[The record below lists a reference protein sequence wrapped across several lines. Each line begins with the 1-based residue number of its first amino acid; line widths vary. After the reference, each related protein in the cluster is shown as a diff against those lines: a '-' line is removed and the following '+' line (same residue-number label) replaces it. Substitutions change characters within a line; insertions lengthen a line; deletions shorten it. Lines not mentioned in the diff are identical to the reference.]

1 MNNQTRSRLS
11 CGVFFVLLLALI
23 CTLLPASALAENPPL
38 TLTLE
43 SETETF
49 VPEQG
54 GMDNE
59 ALLDAYV
66 QQMIDSSLNKPQ
78 LRRGITAGASLTGMD
93 KAVYDILKERI
104 SQIAAGTNTSTEI
117 TITKNE
123 LLNKNQNLDLGPW
136 TASDLG
142 VSAIFVGNSI
152 SEEAAEAAWA
162 KICFDLRTVGN
173 ALLSDCPYELYWYD
187 KTKGTEYLSFS
198 LSADY
203 KGGQWVLF
211 PDPNTNITIN
221 MAVSQDYAGSNV
233 YTVNP
238 GKVLTVSSAIRNAQS
253 IVEASASTGENVYRR
268 LIGYRDTICGKV
280 TYNTAAAYNADTPYG
295 DPWQLIYVFDEDPE
309 TNVVCEGYSKAF
321 KYLFD
326 LSEFGDDYDC
336 ILASGTM
343 GFDTDMGDHMW
354 NVVRMEDGN
363 NYLVDVTNCDYG
375 SIGYPDELF
384 MAAGPSGSWDTYYLF
399 TLSGGQIAYQY
410 DSGTTGSFSQSALE
424 ISASPYT
431 PLTSHTVDVSGV
443 TDGTVTATPARAAA
457 GTRITLTVTPAEGYR
472 LAKNGLRV
480 TYNNGTK
487 SVTLTQGTGAY
498 ANEYSF
504 NMPDDDV
511 TVAASFVPVFGTP
524 DFTLPAGLKSI
535 EANAFEGAAMTVAVI
550 PNGCESIGAYAFKDC
565 TKLTQI
571 FIPASVTSIDPS
583 AFSNCGQVYV
593 YGASPSAAKTFCD
606 GNVNCT
612 FVEAVN

>member
-23 CTLLPASALAENPPL
+23 CTLLPTSALAEEMTIL
-38 TLTLE
+38 TPG
-43 SETETF
+43 ET
-49 VPEQG
+49 VVVGEQG
-54 GMDNE
+54 GMDND

-66 QQMIDSSLNKPQ
+66 QQMIDAPLSKPR
-78 LRRGITAGASLTGMD
+78 LRGVSTAGAALTGVN
-93 KAVYDILKERI
+93 KAIYDIMKERI
-104 SQIAAGTNTSTEI
+104 GQIASGEAASTVI
-117 TITKNE
+117 QI
-123 LLNKNQNLDLGPW
+123 NKEQLTDRVPNLPVGPW
-136 TASDLG
+136 TRTDLG
-142 VSAIFVGNSI
+142 TAVVADGYVSTDAMAAAEKKMNLDFSAI
-152 SEEAAEAAWA
+152 
-162 KICFDLRTVGN
+162 LN
-173 ALLSDCPYELYWYD
+173 ALLADCPYELYWFD
-187 KTKGTEYLSFS
+187 KTEGCSYELFYASSYGGGEYS
-198 LSADY
+198 LYVND
-203 KGGQWVLF
+203 
-211 PDPNTNITIN
+211 TITLT
-221 MAVSQDYAGSNV
+221 MAVSSDYAASGSN
-233 YTVNP
+233 TVES
-238 GKVLTVSSAIRNAQS
+238 GRVLSASTAIQNAKS
-253 IVEASASTGENVYRR
+253 IVKASASTGDSVYNR
-268 LIGYRDTICGKV
+268 LDGYRNSICEAV
-280 TYNTAAAYNADTPYG
+280 DYNDAAAGGSVPYG

-326 LSEFGDDYDC
+326 LSEFGGDYDC
-336 ILASGTM
+336 VLATGWM
-343 GFDTDMGDHMW
+343 YDGAHMW
-354 NVVRMEDGN
+354 NLVRMEDGN
-363 NYLVDVTNCDYG
+363 NYLVDVTNCDSG
-375 SIGYPDELF
+375 SIGAPDKLF
-384 MAAGPSGSWDTYYLF
+384 MATMNSGTWDNYMCRVWHSQENYED
-399 TLSGGQIAYQY
+399 IAYAY
-410 DSGTTGSFSQSALE
+410 DSETKNAFSQSALE

-457 GTRITLTVTPAEGYR
+457 GARITLTVTPAEGYR
-472 LAKNGLRV
+472 LAQNGLRV
-480 TYNNGTK
+480 TYVNNGSTK
-487 SVTLTQGTGAY
+487 SVDLTQGTGVHT
-498 ANEYSF
+498 NEYSF
-504 NMPDDDV
+504 DMPDADV

-571 FIPASVTSIDPS
+571 FIPASVTSIDRS

>member
-1 MNNQTRSRLS
+1 MSAEKSSRLIRCS
-11 CGVFFVLLLALI
+11 FSLLLCLALL

-136 TASDLG
+136 TESDLG
-142 VSAIFVGNSI
+142 TPVVVDGYFSN
-152 SEEAAEAAWA
+152 EAMNAAA
-162 KICFDLRTVGN
+162 VRMNLDFGKVLN
-173 ALLSDCPYELYWYD
+173 ALLSDCPYELYWFD
-187 KTKGTEYLSFS
+187 KTRGISYS
-198 LSADY
+198 LFTARGYGNQYDLY
-203 KGGQWVLF
+203 VR
-211 PDPNTNITIN
+211 DPITIN

-238 GKVLTVSSAIRNAQS
+238 GKVLTVSSAIQNAQS
-253 IVEASASTGENVYRR
+253 IVSASASTGGTVYNR
-268 LIGYRDTICGKV
+268 LAGYMDTICKAV
-280 TYNTAAAYNADTPYG
+280 DYNDAAAGGGVSYG
-295 DPWQLIYVFDEDPE
+295 DPWQLIYVFDKNPG
-309 TNVVCEGYSKAF
+309 TKVVCEGYSKAF
-321 KYLFD
+321 KYLVD
-326 LSEFGDDYDC
+326 LSGFSDQYSC
-336 ILASGTM
+336 ILATGWM
-343 GFDTDMGDHMW
+343 DGGAHMW
-354 NVVRMEDGN
+354 NLMRMEDGR
-363 NYLVDVTNCDYG
+363 NYLVDVTNCDSG

-384 MAAGPSGSWDTYYLF
+384 MAAGPSGSWDTFYLF
-399 TLSGGQIAYQY
+399 TLSGDQIEYQY

-472 LAKNGLRV
+472 LAQNGLRV
-480 TYNNGTK
+480 TYVNNGSTK
-487 SVTLTQGTGAY
+487 SVDLTQGTGVHT
-498 ANEYSF
+498 NEYSF
-504 NMPDDDV
+504 DMPDADV

>member
-1 MNNQTRSRLS
+1 MSAEKSSRLIRCS
-11 CGVFFVLLLALI
+11 FSLLLCLALL

-136 TASDLG
+136 TESDLG
-142 VSAIFVGNSI
+142 TPVVVDGYFSN
-152 SEEAAEAAWA
+152 EAMNAAA
-162 KICFDLRTVGN
+162 VRMNLDFGKVLN
-173 ALLSDCPYELYWYD
+173 ALLSDCPYELYWFD
-187 KTKGTEYLSFS
+187 KTRGISYS
-198 LSADY
+198 LFTARGYGNQYDLY
-203 KGGQWVLF
+203 VR
-211 PDPNTNITIN
+211 DPITIN

-238 GKVLTVSSAIRNAQS
+238 GKVLTVSSAIQNAQS
-253 IVEASASTGENVYRR
+253 IVSASASTGGTVYNR
-268 LIGYRDTICGKV
+268 LAGYMDTICKAV
-280 TYNTAAAYNADTPYG
+280 DYNDAAAGGGVSYG
-295 DPWQLIYVFDEDPE
+295 DPWQLIYVFDKNPG
-309 TNVVCEGYSKAF
+309 TKVVCEGYSKAF
-321 KYLFD
+321 KYLVD
-326 LSEFGDDYDC
+326 LSGFSDQYSC
-336 ILASGTM
+336 ILATGWM
-343 GFDTDMGDHMW
+343 DGGAHMW
-354 NVVRMEDGN
+354 NLMRMEDGR
-363 NYLVDVTNCDYG
+363 NYLVDVTNCDSG

-384 MAAGPSGSWDTYYLF
+384 MAAGPSGSWDTFYLF
-399 TLSGGQIAYQY
+399 TLSGDQIEYQY

-472 LAKNGLRV
+472 LAQNGLRV
-480 TYNNGTK
+480 TYVNNGSTK
-487 SVTLTQGTGAY
+487 SVDLTQGTGVHT
-498 ANEYSF
+498 NEYSF
-504 NMPDDDV
+504 DMPDADV

-606 GNVNCT
+606 GNVN
-612 FVEAVN
+612 